1 MIQRFGKRHLEDVE
15 PEVNTLE
22 AVAPWCSIDTSS
34 GNLTVVLEP
43 FNCFDAEMYADE
55 LTLDEPIEF
64 REDQRSKQ
72 HIKRIANPKTDGTL
86 VNLGR
91 WILRYLFAKLIDEE
105 IKRDEAYRQKLNENV
120 ERRQSVG
127 RIDPPPSISIPAP
140 AGWQS
145 ADSPTTATTPRANGN
160 GLLPTPGLGIAAAT
174 PSQHLP
180 GAPGN
185 FHTPSSPV
193 SKRSTQLNR
202 PSVEDYFSSD
212 ISSVDA
218 PSKPVATPATTE
230 TTSTKEEPP
239 QSPTETKAKEK
250 DAAKSPSTPFAKK
263 FRMGMSFGT
272 KKTVRSTSSSLEKE
286 KPVVAEE
293 KSDENKSESSS
304 NHEKEFDDNFH
315 GVIQRIRSEYEKQLQ
330 ESPDR
335 MVETRV
341 TPSLPIDTPVLK
353 LPPGTRVII
362 QEETSGG
369 SANLYRGT
377 VETVGND
384 ADIIEEKAPMWLGEV
399 LLMVS

>member
-1 MIQRFGKRHLEDVE
+1 M
-15 PEVNTLE
+15 NTLE

-55 LTLDEPIEF
+55 LILDEPIEF
-64 REDQRSKQ
+64 REDQRSTQ
-72 HIKRIANPKTDGTL
+72 HTTCIAELRTDGAL

-127 RIDPPPSISIPAP
+127 RIDPPPAISIPSP
-140 AGWQS
+140 EGWQS
-145 ADSPTTATTPRANGN
+145 ADSQITTPRANGN
-160 GLLPTPGLGIAAAT
+160 GLLATPGLGIAAAT
-174 PSQHLP
+174 PHHPP
-180 GAPGN
+180 GA
-185 FHTPSSPV
+185 PSSPV
-193 SKRSTQLNR
+193 SKLSSQLNR
-202 PSVEDYFSSD
+202 PSGEDYFSGD
-212 ISSVDA
+212 ISAVDA
-218 PSKPVATPATTE
+218 PPKPAATPATTE
-230 TTSTKEEPP
+230 TTSTKEEAP

-250 DAAKSPSTPFAKK
+250 DTTKSPSTPFAKK
-263 FRMGMSFGT
+263 FRMGMSFGS
-272 KKTVRSTSSSLEKE
+272 KKTARSASASGEKE
-286 KPVVAEE
+286 KPVVTEE

-304 NHEKEFDDNFH
+304 NHEKEFDDSFH
-315 GVIQRIRSEYEKQLQ
+315 GVIQKIRSEYEKQLQ
-330 ESPDR
+330 EHPDKL
-335 MVETRV
+335 VETRV

-399 LLMVS
+399 LLTVS